1 MRGSGRIPLTL
12 LAIGFAIFVAA
23 NCISASSQE
32 FSTNAGAKFFS
43 AVLLAREAQI
53 EGVQRDTMRELAARL
68 NVALQLLE
76 EADEAKNEGRLGSAQ
91 TLLSSAEELLED
103 ILRAARAEKAAAVER
118 ASQLRTLTIVLVPVL
133 SAIITVVTGYVL
145 RYVRRRSVERLFK
158 MLIVVKREDEKE
170 R

>member
-103 ILRAARAEKAAAVER
+103 VLRAARAEKVAVER